1 VSYPDLLVPDRAYL
15 KITDMYLSRRNI
27 VLIGCA
33 VFICWRLLR
42 GASIFSLLPD
52 APALSQLKS
61 QMWHATSDSSFPSV
75 VVDSDTLNLSVSNV
89 LISPFP
95 SVVNDSET
103 LNVSVSNVSSYDPL
117 PLSFDD
123 SAVWCKHLSST
134 PEPPLVVYNRIPKAG
149 GTTMKA
155 IYQDKLHRALGMRG
169 FTNRNNLKD
178 KLLSTFSAILE
189 TSKEGTTTIVDGHFR
204 PMFPVPNAT
213 FMNLMRLPKSR
224 VVSNFYYSLYDS
236 VAAKHSDNGVNKK
249 FLENV
254 TSPALNEKCLKSKN
268 CLKWL
273 RTACR
278 SQIQFLS
285 TSDSWGE
292 EKTDGTYDKIDI
304 GKILSN
310 KNLEVLGFQEE
321 FEKSLDMFECAFPS
335 IFEGARQKLKGIG
348 SKNKG
353 KHKFGITS
361 KNLEKLIDENFC
373 VEEMELYRRALD
385 QFNYR
390 YTKMMMNRDRCC
402 RVKRN

>member
-1 VSYPDLLVPDRAYL
+1 
-15 KITDMYLSRRNI
+15 MYLSRRNV

-33 VFICWRLLR
+33 VLICWRLLH

-52 APALSQLKS
+52 ASTLSQLKR

-75 VVDSDTLNLSVSNV
+75 VVDSDTLNLSVSSV
-89 LISPFP
+89 SISLFP

-155 IYQDKLHRALGMRG
+155 IYQDKLHRGLGGDHWG
-169 FTNRNNLKD
+169 FTDRNNLKD
-178 KLLSTFSAILE
+178 KLLSTFSAILK
-189 TSKEGTTTIVDGHFR
+189 TSKEGTTTIVDGHFS

-224 VVSNFYYSLYDS
+224 VVSEFYYSLYDS
-236 VAAKHSDNGVNKK
+236 IAARHSDNGINKI

-268 CLKWL
+268 CLTYL

-278 SQIQFLS
+278 LQIEFLS
-285 TSDSWGE
+285 TSDSLGE
-292 EKTDGTYDKIDI
+292 EKPDGTYDKIDI

-321 FEKSLDMFECAFPS
+321 YEKSLDMFECAFPS
-335 IFEGARQKLKGIG
+335 IFKGAKQKLKGIG

-361 KNLEKLIDENFC
+361 KNLEKLMDENFC

-390 YTKMMMNRDRCC
+390 YTKMMLNRDRCC
-402 RVKRN
+402 RVKKN